1 MKKDKKGNF
10 KLSEKKWSLTYLYL
24 NKSSRLNSRGVYS
37 GHFPPPGGGGKKEVP
52 FGVWGRK

>member
-1 MKKDKKGNF
+1 VLLKKHNYNDDF
-10 KLSEKKWSLTYLYL
+10 I
-24 NKSSRLNSRGVYS
+24 RGVYS